1 MNLTNLLDYANSIY
15 HFDKEINSVARK
27 NKNSRIKP
35 STALKMLTA
44 GIVTKTPSINSIY
57 NASFNSK
64 CKRFNSIFK
73 RGEMR
78 PKTHALRDC
87 INDIDYSDIQKI
99 HYNILDKLKE
109 NKFFSSHNYRGK
121 NVAIL
126 DGVEAFETHKN
137 IEGLH
142 KRNHKDGQTGYYFK
156 SLGIMYI
163 TDDVDIILDLMPFEE
178 QEVKDDKNNNDKIK
192 SEGEITVA
200 KRVIPTLGKYNIEIA
215 VMDCMFLNA
224 PCFNIAKENGI
235 DVIVKMTD
243 TRRDLYKDASL
254 LFKKQEPCQEYE
266 IVELTELTKVK
277 YSKESKKKD
286 TCESRKYVLTREV
299 TDMKLNKSIITE
311 ETTKEHPKKI
321 VYKKTTEKVVKRIKI
336 WSDIFEM
343 NNYDKGNVR
352 VIKTEETT
360 KEKTEEMYIVTTLL
374 NENLEFIVDLMHKR
388 WNIELKGFRKLKSRY
403 NFNHLYIGTDNA
415 IRLISYLMLI
425 IYNFI
430 ELYFNIHTKKYK
442 YKINFDNL
450 LEEYKIEIANNKG
463 MYMHFP

>member
-15 HFDKEINSVARK
+15 DFDKKINMVERK
-27 NKNSRIKP
+27 NEKSRTKP

-44 GIVTKTPSINSIY
+44 GIVTKSRSINSIY
-57 NASFNSK
+57 NAIFNSK
-64 CKRFNSIFK
+64 NKRFNNIFK
-73 RGEMR
+73 KGEMK
-78 PKTHALRDC
+78 PKTHAFRDC
-87 INDIDYSDIQKI
+87 INDIDYKSIQQI
-99 HYNILDKLKE
+99 HYQALDKLRE

-126 DGVEAFETHKN
+126 DGVESFETHKN
-137 IEGLH
+137 IAGLH
-142 KRNHKDGQTGYYFK
+142 KRDHKDGQTGYYYK
-156 SLGIMYI
+156 SLGLMYI

-178 QEVKDDKNNNDKIK
+178 QEVKEDKNNNDKIK

-200 KRVIPTLGKYNIEIA
+200 KRVLPTLKKYNIEIA

-224 PCFNIAKENGI
+224 PCFNVAKDNGI

-286 TCESRKYVLTREV
+286 TCESRKYILTRQV
-299 TDMKLNKSIITE
+299 TNVALNESIITE
-311 ETTKEHPKKI
+311 ETTKKHPKKT
-321 VYKKTTEKVVKRIKI
+321 VYKKTTEKVIKRIKI

-352 VIKTEETT
+352 VIKTEEIT
-360 KEKTEEMYIVTTLL
+360 KKKKEEMYIATTLL
-374 NENLEFIVDLMHKR
+374 NEDLEFIVDLMHKR

-403 NFNHLYIGTDNA
+403 NFDHLYIGSDNA
-415 IRLISYLMLI
+415 IRLIAYLILI

-430 ELYFNIHTKKYK
+430 ELYFNIHTRKYK
-442 YKINFDNL
+442 NKINFDNL
-450 LEEYKIEIANNKG
+450 LEEYKIEIAKDKKI
-463 MYMHFP
+463 YKYFP